1 MTTSPPGAP
10 PETSSSPAPEARPR
24 PLLWIAVPGEFG
36 RVGAALLLAASALA
50 GGFSWVVF
58 NFAQVQPVIEHPLVI
73 YVLVFL
79 WACTCFLLGG
89 AAVYTLIARPMEQR
103 FIRAE
108 DVIRRLRER
117 EREQLIT
124 QGELQAKI
132 AALETAMQYMQ
143 RQLDAV
149 LAARSPG

>member
-1 MTTSPPGAP
+1 M
-10 PETSSSPAPEARPR
+10 TSSPTGPAPETPSDVPGGRSR
-24 PLLWIAVPGEFG
+24 PLVWLAVPGEFG

-50 GGFSWVVF
+50 GGFTWLVS
-58 NFAQVQPVIEHPLVI
+58 NFARVQPVIEHPMVI
-73 YVLVFL
+73 YLLAFL
-79 WACTCFLLGG
+79 WACSCFLLGG

-108 DVIRRLRER
+108 AVIRRLRDR
-117 EREQLIT
+117 EREQLIM

-149 LAARSPG
+149 MAVRPQG

>member
-1 MTTSPPGAP
+1 MTSSPPGP
-10 PETSSSPAPEARPR
+10 EPETPADVPGNRSR
-24 PLLWIAVPGEFG
+24 PLVWLAVPGEFG
-36 RVGAALLLAASALA
+36 RVGAALLFAASALA
-50 GGFSWVVF
+50 GGFTWLVS
-58 NFAQVQPVIEHPLVI
+58 NFARVQPVIEHPMVI
-73 YVLVFL
+73 YLLAFL
-79 WACTCFLLGG
+79 WACSCFLLGG

-108 DVIRRLRER
+108 AVIRRLRER
-117 EREQLIT
+117 EREQLIM

-149 LAARSPG
+149 LAARPPG